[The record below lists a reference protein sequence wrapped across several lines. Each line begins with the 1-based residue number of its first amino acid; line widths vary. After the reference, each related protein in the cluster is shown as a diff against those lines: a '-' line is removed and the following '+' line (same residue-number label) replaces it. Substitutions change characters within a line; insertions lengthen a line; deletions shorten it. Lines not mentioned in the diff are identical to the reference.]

1 MPTSS
6 NILAAHTVLHLRSFD
21 RLFLNL
27 YVPTLQRPEQLNWFL
42 RTPQTPIP
50 SPVLFQRRSDAFVRA
65 LRTYAAAHDAPW
77 LHFERGESKEERM
90 RPYLQAAERAGRSG
104 LVAVGIGQER
114 TFGWGFTKTP
124 GPHGIDFGFVRR
136 SVYVNHYYLY
146 IFDAQ
151 WGPSFIKIAGY
162 APWTGRVW
170 LNGHEWLKRQLTQRG
185 IAFRPLDNG
194 LLSVERPE
202 TAQQLADE
210 LGPRQ
215 VRAYLD
221 RWLDELPQPLS
232 AADHD
237 RGYRYVASLK
247 QIEIADTRVFDRP
260 LRGRQW
266 FEAAIPEQLTLGR
279 PQEIALLFDRRVTRR
294 TPGRFETHV
303 LADRTTPEILF
314 RYKRSTIKQYLKQG
328 RALRT
333 ETTVNDTYDLGIG
346 RALEHL
352 GEVGA
357 AGNAIND
364 RLIATEAGTEDAR
377 LAGPELTA
385 LVLPARAASG
395 RRIPA
400 LRFGDPRVMALL
412 AAVVA
417 LANLP
422 AGFQNAQLRRS
433 VAALQSL
440 SLEEYSASRMTY
452 DLGRLVGHE
461 LIAREAGTHRYRP
474 TAKGL
479 ATAALLTKLADRV
492 LDPAIARIGATAPPA
507 PTDPWRRFESA
518 LDALLARANI
528 AA

>member
-6 NILAAHTVLHLRSFD
+6 NILAAHTVLHLRSLD

-27 YVPTLQRPEQLNWFL
+27 YLPKLQRPEQVLHFL
-42 RTPQTPIP
+42 RTPETPIP

-65 LRTYAAAHDAPW
+65 LRTYAEAHGAPW
-77 LHFERGESKEERM
+77 LHFERGERKEERM
-90 RPYLQAAERAGRSG
+90 RPYLQAAEHEERSG
-104 LVAVGIGQER
+104 LVAVGVAQER
-114 TFGWGFTKTP
+114 SFGWGFTKTP
-124 GPHGIDFGFVRR
+124 TERGTDFGFVRR

-146 IFDAQ
+146 LWDEQ
-151 WGPSFIKIAGY
+151 WGPSFIKLCGY
-162 APWTGRVW
+162 APWGGRVW
-170 LNGHEWLKRQLTQRG
+170 LNGHEWLKRQLAQRG
-185 IAFRPLDNG
+185 VGFRPLDNG

-202 TAQQLADE
+202 LAQELASE
-210 LGPRQ
+210 LGAAQ
-215 VRAYLD
+215 VRAYVS
-221 RWLDELPQPLS
+221 RWLAELPQPLS
-232 AADHD
+232 AEDRE
-237 RGYRYVASLK
+237 RGYGYACSMK

-266 FEAAIPEQLTLGR
+266 FEATIAEQLTLGR

-303 LADRTTPEILF
+303 LADHTIPEILF
-314 RYKRSTIKQYLKQG
+314 RYKHSTIKQYLKRG

-352 GEVGA
+352 GEVRDS
-357 AGNAIND
+357 GNAINE
-364 RLIATEAGTEDAR
+364 RLLAAEAGTEEAR
-377 LAGPELTA
+377 LAGPELTE
-385 LVLPARAASG
+385 LVLPGRTATG

-433 VAALQSL
+433 VAALLSL
-440 SLEEYSASRMTY
+440 SLEEYTRARMTY
-452 DLGRLVGHE
+452 DLGRLAGHA
-461 LIAREAGTHRYRP
+461 LIAREPGTHRYRP
-474 TAKGL
+474 TAQGL
-479 ATAALLTKLADRV
+479 RVAALLTKLADRV
-492 LDPAIARIGATAPPA
+492 LDPAIARTGTEHPRAPSN
-507 PTDPWRRFESA
+507 PWRRFDSA
-518 LDALLARANI
+518 LAALLERANI